1 MKQKRRERQD
11 EGVLINWPPL
21 VKGNS
26 LFYLIGTSSTMP
38 TKKMLLTIIC
48 LVEWGGISA
57 RSHLLSVQCL
67 TNRAWT
73 PSNFQRGCSYLSAKW
88 GNPMIREGG
97 GQCMLEARHCQVPSM
112 WGWGWVQLSWSS
124 QCWLARTR
132 TSGPKHCG
140 PWGPEEKPLY
150 PPESEFQ
157 NQTPKRNLRDT
168 FPINKLK
175 QRV

>member
-48 LVEWGGISA
+48 LVEWGRISV
-57 RSHLLSVQCL
+57 RSHLLSVSVWPTGLEHPQTFSL
-67 TNRAWT
+67 GVPTSV
-73 PSNFQRGCSYLSAKW
+73 PSGVIPWQ
-88 GNPMIREGG
+88 EGG
-97 GQCMLEARHCQVPSM
+97 GQCMLEARRCQVPAM

-140 PWGPEEKPLY
+140 LWGPEEKPLY

-157 NQTPKRNLRDT
+157 NQKPKRNLKDM